1 MMTDIARPSH
11 DMRRAVS
18 IGVAIIVVTF
28 GCVGLW
34 ASLAPLGSAVIGH
47 GTVAVQSNRQT
58 VQHLEGGIVSK
69 ILVREGDRVQAG
81 QVLFELSN
89 IQANAALESS
99 RNQLFSL
106 LAKADRLAAERDGRS
121 TLNFSPEVRAQ
132 AGDPLVR
139 QAMTDESR
147 EFQERRATLS
157 AQIAVLKTRQEE
169 LKTQIGGID
178 VQRQGMEQ
186 QVAYLDDEIG
196 GLNDL
201 YKKDLVPK
209 PRILALQRERA
220 QLKGQIGGSIAEKAK
235 AQQTIGETQQEINQ
249 LQQQF
254 FQDVSKDM
262 SEVQVQS
269 ADVRQKFAVSQD
281 AARRVNIVAPMA
293 GVAQNLK
300 VFTVGGVVRPGEPMV
315 DIAPDKGTMIVEARF
330 SPNDVDSVHA
340 GQKVQVRFSA
350 FHSRTIPI
358 IEGTVRSVSEDRL
371 VDEAAKTSY
380 YMAIVDVPES
390 NLPAELKGKLRA
402 GMPTE
407 VIAPT
412 GSRTALQYAFRP
424 LSNALS
430 GAMRER

>member
-1 MMTDIARPSH
+1 MTDIARPSH

-18 IGVAIIVVTF
+18 IGVAIIVITF

-34 ASLAPLGSAVIGH
+34 ASLAPLGSAVVGH
-47 GTVAVQSNRQT
+47 GMVAVQSNRQT
-58 VQHLEGGIVSK
+58 VQHYEGGIVSK
-69 ILVREGDRVQAG
+69 ILVHEGDRVRAG
-81 QVLFELSN
+81 QVLFELSGV
-89 IQANAALESS
+89 QANAALETS

-106 LAKADRLAAERDGRS
+106 LAKIDRLAAERDGRGAV
-121 TLNFSPEVRAQ
+121 TFSPEVIAQ
-132 AGDPLVR
+132 RGDPAVQ

-147 EFQERRATLS
+147 EFHDRRATLA
-157 AQIAVLKTRQEE
+157 AQVAVLNARIAE
-169 LKTQIGGID
+169 LKTQIGGIE

-196 GLNDL
+196 GLNEL

-209 PRILALQRERA
+209 PRILSLQRERA
-220 QLKGQIGGSIAEKAK
+220 QLRGQIGGSIADKAR
-235 AQQTIGETQQEINQ
+235 AQESIGETQQQINQ
-249 LQQQF
+249 LRQQF
-254 FQDVSKDM
+254 SQEVSKDM
-262 SEVQVQS
+262 SEAQLQS
-269 ADVRQKFAVSQD
+269 ADVRQKFAIAQD
-281 AARRVNIVAPMA
+281 AARRINIVAPMA
-293 GVAQNLK
+293 GVTQNLK

-315 DIAPDKGTMIVEARF
+315 DIAPDKGAMIVEARF

-340 GQKVQVRFSA
+340 GQKVQVRFSS

-371 VDEAAKTSY
+371 IDEANHTSY
-380 YMAIVDVPES
+380 YMAVVDVPES

-424 LSNALS
+424 LSNALT